1 MKNNDKITAEF
12 FNGKIRTKINASD
25 KHLDDAISA
34 LVAERVARREKKR
47 RAKKSGKVKRFLRRL
62 RLTVKYYKLH
72 QGKLRA
78 AAERKPAG
86 LLPERAGCYAA
97 Q

>member
-47 RAKKSGKVKRFLRRL
+47 GAKKSGKLSRFVHRMY
-62 RLTVKYYKLH
+62 LTVRFHRAHKSK
-72 QGKLRA
+72 KA
-78 AAERKPAG
+78 AAAIKPIG
-86 LLPERAGCYAA
+86 LIPERAGSYAA

>member
-47 RAKKSGKVKRFLRRL
+47 GAKKSGKLRRFVH
-62 RLTVKYYKLH
+62 RMYLTVRFHRAHKSKE
-72 QGKLRA
+72 A
-78 AAERKPAG
+78 AAAIKPIG
-86 LLPERAGCYAA
+86 LIPERAGSYAA

>member
-12 FNGKIRTKINASD
+12 FNGKMRTRISASD

-34 LVAERVARREKKR
+34 LLAERVARKERKR
-47 RAKKSGKVKRFLRRL
+47 KAKER
-62 RLTVKYYKLH
+62 
-72 QGKLRA
+72 GKLRRFVHRMYLTVRFHRAHKSKKA
-78 AAERKPAG
+78 AAAIKPIG
-86 LLPERAGCYAA
+86 LIPERAGSYAA